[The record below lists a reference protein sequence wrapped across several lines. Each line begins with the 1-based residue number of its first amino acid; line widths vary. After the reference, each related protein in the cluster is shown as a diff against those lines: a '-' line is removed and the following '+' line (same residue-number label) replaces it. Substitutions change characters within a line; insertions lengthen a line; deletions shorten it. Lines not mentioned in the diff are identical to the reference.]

1 MTRGV
6 SASGTRCTVTSDEE
20 ALALT
25 CVAQSTEPVR
35 SSKDVSGLVDGDPAA
50 AVPVNEIALHRLQ
63 TYADVESDVS
73 GFGRC

>member
-1 MTRGV
+1 MHGHVR
-6 SASGTRCTVTSDEE
+6 RE

-25 CVAQSTEPVR
+25 GVAQFTAPVR

-50 AVPVNEIALHRLQ
+50 VVPVNEIALHRLQ
-63 TYADVESDVS
+63 TYADMESDVS